1 MKKELFS
8 IPFFFDKVNLNKI
21 SLIDKETKPTFVSGV
36 QSSFNTHRVVKQ
48 ETLLYLTELIWK
60 NIKCISKGAFNIEI
74 SEIWRN
80 TYTETDFQEPHIHP
94 KCQWSFVIYENINE
108 SKTVFQNPS
117 RYLLNSCI
125 DAYGINDVFVES
137 IKPKLT
143 VGDIVIFP
151 SFVEHYV
158 LSGGV
163 GTTISGNVH
172 ITRNEN

>member
-1 MKKELFS
+1 MRQNLFS
-8 IPFFFDKVNLNKI
+8 IPFFFDNVDLSKI
-21 SLIDKETKPTFVSGV
+21 SLIDKERKPTFVSGV
-36 QSSFNTHRVVKQ
+36 QSSFNTHRIVKK
-48 ETLLYLTELIWK
+48 ETLTYLTKLIWK
-60 NIKCISKGAFNIEI
+60 NIECICKGSFSIEI
-74 SEIWRN
+74 SEMWRN
-80 TYTETDFQEPHIHP
+80 VYTKNDCQEPHIHP

-108 SKTVFQNPS
+108 SRTVFQNPS
-117 RYLLNSCI
+117 RYLLTSCI
-125 DAYGINDVFVES
+125 DAYGVNDVFVES

-143 VGDIVIFP
+143 NGDIIIFP